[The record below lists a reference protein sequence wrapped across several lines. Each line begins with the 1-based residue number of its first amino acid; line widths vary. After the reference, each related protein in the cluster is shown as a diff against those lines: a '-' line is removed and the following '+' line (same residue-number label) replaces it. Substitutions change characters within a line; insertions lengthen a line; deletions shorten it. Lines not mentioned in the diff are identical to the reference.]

1 MNKEIEIVLVL
12 VMLVALP
19 EITAAARSHDEI
31 SIVTPDM
38 IQQRTIIDTYTGA
51 DADKKRAYLDMNGD
65 GVCER
70 EELGYYRNIE
80 EKAYSGW
87 STDKYF
93 SIFMDGSP
101 GKIIDVECNDE
112 GTVYRDDASV
122 GDIVETCTYTIDWDL
137 EDKDEHT
144 YCRSEVDNIAFTVPE
159 GWVISSTRNFI
170 QCLISS
176 DNRTFRGVG
185 LVSTPQEIKF
195 TKIHTQIV
203 TQSPSPS
210 PKEIPEETSV
220 PKPTPAPG
228 FEAIFAIA
236 GLVAISYILRR
247 CRK

>member
-1 MNKEIEIVLVL
+1 MNKKIGIVLVL

-19 EITAAARSHDEI
+19 GITAAARSHDEI

-38 IQQRTIIDTYTGA
+38 IQQRTIINTGTGA
-51 DADKKRAYLDMNGD
+51 DADRSRTHIDSNGD

-70 EELGYYRNIE
+70 EEIRYNLDFVEKTYRGRSPD
-80 EKAYSGW
+80 YL
-87 STDKYF
+87 
-93 SIFMDGSP
+93 FMDGSP
-101 GKIIDVECNDE
+101 GKIIDVKCNDG

-144 YCRSEVDNIAFTVPE
+144 YCRREVGNIAFTVPE
-159 GWVISSTRNFI
+159 GWVISSTRNFR

-176 DNRTFRGVG
+176 DNRTFRGIG
-185 LVSTPQEIKF
+185 LVNTPQEIKF

-228 FEAIFAIA
+228 FEAVFAIA
-236 GLVAISYILRR
+236 GLLAVAYALRS
-247 CRK
+247 RK